1 MDRLL
6 TGRRILVVEDEML
19 IVLMIEDMLADMG
32 CEAVTTA
39 ATANKA
45 LSLIAAQGFDAAML
59 DMNLDGKD
67 SLVVADALAA
77 SGVPF
82 VFCTGNTGNNKRE
95 DHRDRPV
102 LRKPYREEDLAAV
115 LARLL
120 SPDEVADK
128 IMPT

>member
-6 TGRRILVVEDEML
+6 AGRRLLVVEDEML

-45 LSLIAAQGFDAAML
+45 LAAIAEQTFDAAML
-59 DMNLDGKD
+59 DMNLNGKD
-67 SLVVADALAA
+67 SRDVADALAA
-77 SGVPF
+77 RGVPF
-82 VFCTGNTGNNKRE
+82 VFCTGNTGYSKTE
-95 DHRDRPV
+95 GHRDRPV
-102 LRKPYREEDLAAV
+102 LRKPFREEALAAA

-120 SPDEVADK
+120 STDELATK

>member
-1 MDRLL
+1 MDKFL
-6 TGRRILVVEDEML
+6 TGRRILVVDDEML

-45 LSLIAAQGFDAAML
+45 LAAIAAQTFDAAML

-67 SLVVADALAA
+67 SLAVADALAA
-77 SGVPF
+77 HAVPF

-95 DHRDRPV
+95 DHRERPV
-102 LRKPYREEDLAAV
+102 LRKPFSEEDLATA

-120 SPDEVADK
+120 SPDELATK
-128 IMPT
+128 IMPR

>member
-1 MDRLL
+1 MDKLL
-6 TGRRILVVEDEML
+6 AGRRILVVEDEML

-45 LSLIAAQGFDAAML
+45 LAAIAEQAFDAAML

-67 SLVVADALAA
+67 SLAVADALAA
-77 SGVPF
+77 RGVPF
-82 VFCTGNTGNNKRE
+82 VFCTGNTDNNKR
-95 DHRDRPV
+95 DNHRDRPI
-102 LRKPYREEDLAAV
+102 LRKPFREEALAEV

-120 SPDEVADK
+120 P
-128 IMPT
+128 